1 MRQSIGMSQ
10 QLNLIIIFILIVFGL
25 IAASLS
31 YYKAFKINNVIT
43 DSIEKY
49 EGYNSLSEKEIDNKL
64 SALGYQRIY
73 DCRSQIG
80 ADSSS
85 VVETSGFCIKYE
97 NVEKSGKVSSYSYK
111 VTTYMTIDLPII
123 SIIKIPVRTS
133 TSNIPCLGNNICK

>member
-49 EGYNSLSEKEIDNKL
+49 EGYNDFSKNEIKNSLAS
-64 SALGYQRIY
+64 LGYQKISINCNNNNLS
-73 DCRSQIG
+73 DKS
-80 ADSSS
+80 D
-85 VVETSGFCIKYE
+85 GFCAYLGDIKKNGD
-97 NVEKSGKVSSYSYK
+97 NVVSYNYK
-111 VTTYMTIDLPII
+111 VTTYMYIDLPII
-123 SIIKIPVRTS
+123 NIIKIPITATTNQISCV
-133 TSNIPCLGNNICK
+133 GNNNKCKEL